1 MGNLSYIH
9 VVKYAFIDI
18 LVDNN
23 RNIHRIKVFFHSKMF
38 KKNYARGG
46 HYYKRLTA

>member
-9 VVKYAFIDI
+9 VVKNAFIDI
-18 LVDNN
+18 LVENN

-38 KKNYARGG
+38 KKIMQGAVITTKG
-46 HYYKRLTA
+46 